1 MKVAIV
7 MGSDSDL
14 EIMKEAVD
22 TLEKMGIGSFVSI
35 TSAHRTPDKVGT
47 FLKEV
52 EKNGCEVII
61 AGAGMAA
68 HLAGVI
74 AANTILPVIGV
85 PMPGGALNGADALY
99 STVQMPGG
107 IPVATVAIGKAGA
120 INAGVLAAEI
130 LALKYPELQKT
141 LKKHK
146 ADLAK
151 GVEEKDAKLKKSGVK
166 KYLEDKK
173 KG

>member
-47 FLKEV
+47 FLKDV

-107 IPVATVAIGKAGA
+107 DCAGGYPDPTDRRAVLWKECLQIPSSTNAI
-120 INAGVLAAEI
+120 
-130 LALKYPELQKT
+130 
-141 LKKHK
+141 
-146 ADLAK
+146 K
-151 GVEEKDAKLKKSGVK
+151 GS
-166 KYLEDKK
+166 
-173 KG
+173 